1 MKLNRKGFMMAEVVV
16 VSVIICTVLVTLYT
30 ALARI
35 NNAYDTRNRYYDI
48 DTLYFTEEI
57 NYSLISS
64 GLINELIR
72 NRNSV
77 KLNLK
82 DLKINIDEISSFY
95 NSNNN
100 GKIKMYFFPYNKEK
114 VKNIATKLDKP
125 EKLSED
131 FTGLN
136 ETFKDYIKYAN
147 DHFDYNEDYEYMLI
161 TEMCKTNDDC
171 YYYGLRVR

>member
-35 NNAYDTRNRYYDI
+35 NNAYDTRNKYYDI
-48 DTLYFTEEI
+48 DTLYFTEEV

-64 GLINELIR
+64 GLINTLIK
-72 NRNSV
+72 NKNSV
-77 KLNLK
+77 KVTLEGQGIDLN
-82 DLKINIDEISSFY
+82 EISSFY
-95 NSNNN
+95 NSNNK
-100 GKIKMYFFPYNKEK
+100 GETKIYFSLYKK
-114 VKNIATKLDKP
+114 DDVAKLAD
-125 EKLSED
+125 S
-131 FTGLN
+131 TGAK
-136 ETFKDYIKYAN
+136 ETFKDYIKYAK

-161 TEMCKTNDDC
+161 TEMCKTDDDC

>member
-35 NNAYDTRNRYYDI
+35 NAAYDTRNRYYDI

-64 GLINELIR
+64 GLINKLIQ
-72 NRNSV
+72 NGNSV
-77 KLNLK
+77 KVTLEGQGIDLN
-82 DLKINIDEISSFY
+82 EISSFY
-95 NSNNN
+95 NSNNK
-100 GKIKMYFFPYNKEK
+100 GETKIYFSLYKKNDVNKLA
-114 VKNIATKLDKP
+114 NL
-125 EKLSED
+125 
-131 FTGLN
+131 TGLN
-136 ETFKDYIKYAN
+136 ETFKDYITYAN